1 MPVYK
6 KSIHR
11 SLLSGVAAFISLS
24 CFLLSIQS
32 YLMVSRALYARYE
45 EQLSNAL
52 AFLEHNIDA
61 NDMQRCVQTG
71 VATEKH
77 GEAQRLVNVMAD
89 DFGLTYIYL
98 CIPMDDG
105 LGTMFNVVSST
116 SAVERAAGEEDL
128 PLLYSTSD
136 AYTAEELL
144 PYLAAWR
151 NPGEVTFF
159 ETGSSRW
166 GNAYI
171 ACKPLIASDGETVAL
186 MCADIAI
193 DELHA
198 LVRSYVFYNVLLI
211 ITIGVLF
218 GLLSF
223 MWLRKDVTG
232 PVVALEKSARRFAE
246 KSHGKKDPALLVF
259 DVPDIHTQN
268 EVESLSDAITQMS
281 KDMKNYVEDILA
293 AEKRMHAAEKE
304 AEGMTR
310 IAYQDAL
317 THMKSKAAYD
327 AKIAELDRKI
337 VNGNAEFAI
346 VMLDL
351 NNLKKIN
358 DTYGHE
364 HGNEYIIGACDI
376 ISDVY
381 KHSPIFRVGGDEF
394 VVILQGRDYDR
405 REALFGDM
413 NDRFAAAWENEQKQP
428 WERFSAAAGM
438 AEYTG
443 EEGETATQVFRRADA
458 CMYENKKAMK
468 AAR

>member
-1 MPVYK
+1 
-6 KSIHR
+6 
-11 SLLSGVAAFISLS
+11 
-24 CFLLSIQS
+24 
-32 YLMVSRALYARYE
+32 
-45 EQLSNAL
+45 
-52 AFLEHNIDA
+52 
-61 NDMQRCVQTG
+61 MQRKKIVNAQTG
-71 VATEKH
+71 VPSEKH
-77 GEAQRLVNVMAD
+77 QEAQRLVNVMVD
-89 DFGLTYIYL
+89 DFGLTYLYL
-98 CIPMDDG
+98 CIPVDDG

-116 SAVERAAGEEDL
+116 SAAERAAGEEDL
-128 PLLYSTSD
+128 LLLY
-136 AYTAEELL
+136 TALDGYILEELI

-151 NPGEVTFF
+151 DPGEVTFF

-193 DELHA
+193 
-198 LVRSYVFYNVLLI
+198 
-211 ITIGVLF
+211 GVLF
-218 GLLSF
+218 GLLSY

-259 DVPDIHTQN
+259 DAPDIQTQN

-281 KDMKNYVEDILA
+281 KDMKNYVEDILS
-293 AEKRMHAAEKE
+293 AEKRMHEAEKE

-346 VMLDL
+346 VMVDL
-351 NNLKKIN
+351 NNLKKVN

-381 KHSPIFRVGGDEF
+381 KHSPVYRVGGDEF
-394 VVILQGRDYDR
+394 VMILQGRDYENR
-405 REALFGDM
+405 AALFEDM
-413 NDRFAAAWENEQKQP
+413 TRQFAEAWKDEKKQP
-428 WERFSAAAGM
+428 WERFSAASGM
-438 AEYTG
+438 SEYSG
-443 EEGETATQVFRRADA
+443 AEGETVTQVFRRADER
-458 CMYENKKAMK
+458 MYQNKKGHEGGTVKGFSVESRRNMRRECADLRRTEK
-468 AAR
+468 EFA